1 MNVQE
6 LIESL
11 KSLPPDKKVVIR
23 GYEEGYND
31 ISEIR
36 EIRIVL
42 RPDLPWYY
50 GQYLLGSKQDDIE
63 AIELFGENKNE
74 NI

>member
-50 GQYLLGSKQDDIE
+50 GQYLLGSKQKTT
-63 AIELFGENKNE
+63 N
-74 NI
+74 